1 MFQGTSL
8 AVQLL
13 RFYASTTRGLGL
25 ILGWGTKIPHAA
37 LCSQKGKEQIFTLQ
51 DLNSLDVFCIPH
63 NFSFLTFKVLCAR
76 IALIFGT

>member
-25 ILGWGTKIPHAA
+25 IPGWGTNHMLHCAAKKEKNRFLHFKI
-37 LCSQKGKEQIFTLQ
+37 
-51 DLNSLDVFCIPH
+51 
-63 NFSFLTFKVLCAR
+63 
-76 IALIFGT
+76 

>member
-13 RFYASTTRGLGL
+13 RFHASITGGVGL
-25 ILGWGTKIPHAA
+25 IPGWGTKIPHAA

-51 DLNSLDVFCIPH
+51 DLKCKDVFCMPH
-63 NFSFLTFKVLCAR
+63 NFAFFTFKVLCAR
-76 IALIFGT
+76 IAFVFGT